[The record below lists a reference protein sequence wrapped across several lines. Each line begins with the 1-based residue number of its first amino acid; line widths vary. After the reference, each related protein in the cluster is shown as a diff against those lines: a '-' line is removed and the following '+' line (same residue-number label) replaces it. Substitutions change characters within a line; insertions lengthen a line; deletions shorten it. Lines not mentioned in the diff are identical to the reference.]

1 MRIEVFKNFELVDML
16 FEFTS
21 FRGIRRYRGAGE
33 FELVLPNLYAVD
45 TLEIGNLLLIN
56 QDFYIIE
63 NYSRYKNIDNQL
75 RFEVSGRQLSS
86 ILDRRIISS
95 LTINTS
101 QTYEQQ
107 MYALV
112 QANFISP
119 SDSNRKVDGLINAVS
134 KNLSASP
141 TIQYSLENMTALD
154 ALSNLAT
161 NAGLGFKVW
170 VDFENMGFV
179 FEVYEGKDKSEEVF
193 FSEDFGN
200 ILDSEIYKRTSDAKN
215 VAYLKNGSTLTQ
227 VGSANGINRKEII
240 VIGNETATAKEE
252 LSRRKEIASA
262 ECQIALTQQFVYKDD
277 WDLGDTVSFIDKKL
291 GFIVEKPILEIAEYY
306 TDKLELEVVFGDKE
320 PTLIDKLKGRW

>member
-33 FELVLPNLYAVD
+33 FELVLPDLYSVD
-45 TLEIGNLLLIN
+45 TLEIGNLFLVN

-75 RFEVSGRQLSS
+75 RFEVSGRQLTS

-112 QANFISP
+112 QSNFVNP
-119 SDSNRKVDGLINAVS
+119 TDVNRKIDGFVNEGLKGLSQTPGVS
-134 KNLSASP
+134 Y
-141 TIQYSLENMTALD
+141 TLENMTILD
-154 ALSNLAT
+154 ALSNMAV

-170 VDFENMGFV
+170 ADFANMGFV
-179 FEVYEGKDKSEEVF
+179 FEVYEGNDKTEEVF

-200 ILDSEIYKRTSDAKN
+200 ILDSEIYIRTSDTKN
-215 VAYLKNGSTLTQ
+215 VAYLKNGSTLTV
-227 VGSANGINRKEII
+227 VGNASGINRKETI
-240 VIGNETATAKEE
+240 VIGNEAAMAEEE

-262 ECQIALTQQFVYKDD
+262 ECQIALTQQFVYKQD

>member
-21 FRGIRRYRGAGE
+21 FRGIRRYQGAGE
-33 FELVLPNLYAVD
+33 FELVLQDLNAVD
-45 TLEIGNLLLIN
+45 TLEVGNLLLVN

-75 RFEVSGRQLSS
+75 RFELSGRHLSS

-107 MYALV
+107 MYSLV
-112 QANFISP
+112 QANFINP
-119 SDSNRKVDGLINAVS
+119 TDTNRKIHGFVNVGLKGLSQTPGVS
-134 KNLSASP
+134 Y
-141 TIQYSLENMTALD
+141 TLENMTVLD
-154 ALSNLAT
+154 ALSNMAVNT
-161 NAGLGFKVW
+161 GLGFKVW
-170 VDFENMGFV
+170 ADLDNKRFV
-179 FEVYEGKDKSEEVF
+179 FEVYKGTDKTEEVF

-227 VGSANGINRKEII
+227 VGSASGLNRKETI
-240 VIGNETATAKEE
+240 VIGNEAAMAQEE
-252 LSRRKEIASA
+252 LLRRKEIASA
-262 ECQIALTQQFVYKDD
+262 ECQIALTQQFIYKED
-277 WDLGDTVSFIDKKL
+277 WDLGDTVSFLDKKL

-320 PTLIDKLKGRW
+320 PTLIDKMKGRW